1 MLRSKILASLC
12 ACIFVVACSGTGK
25 PPEEGKSVDELLA
38 EKNLRVVEETNTLV
52 AFNIHSWIY
61 INRENVVLR
70 DGPSRHYLVEL
81 NAPCYN
87 LRFAQR
93 IAFTSFGRTLQKSDF
108 IAVVDGPGNLE
119 RCFMKNFYTLE
130 KIEK

>member
-1 MLRSKILASLC
+1 MSAAKPLAILFAAVFL
-12 ACIFVVACSGTGK
+12 AACSGVGK
-25 PPEEGKSVDELLA
+25 NPEEGKTVEQLLA
-38 EKNLRVVEETNTLV
+38 EKNLRIVEELNTLI
-52 AFNIHSWIY
+52 AFDIHSWIY

-87 LRFAQR
+87 LQFAQR
-93 IAFTSFGRTLQKSDF
+93 IAFTSFGRTLRNTDF
-108 IAVVDGPGNLE
+108 IAVTDGPGNLE
-119 RCFMKNFYTLE
+119 RCYMKKFYTLE

>member
-1 MLRSKILASLC
+1 MPAARILFTSLV
-12 ACIFVVACSGTGK
+12 AFLFAACSGVGK

-38 EKNLRVVEETNTLV
+38 EKNLRVVEEMNTLI
-52 AFNIHSWIY
+52 AFDIHSWIY

-87 LRFAQR
+87 LQFAQR
-93 IAFTSFGRTLQKSDF
+93 IAFTSFGRTLRNTDF
-108 IAVVDGPGNLE
+108 IAVTDGTGSRE
-119 RCFMKNFYTLE
+119 RCYMKKFYTLE
-130 KIEK
+130 KIKK

>member
-1 MLRSKILASLC
+1 MLRSKILASLS

-25 PPEEGKSVDELLA
+25 APEEGKSVEELLA
-38 EKNLRVVEETNTLV
+38 EKNLRIVEELNTLI
-52 AFNIHSWIY
+52 AFDIHSWIY
-61 INRENVVLR
+61 INRQNVVLR

-87 LRFAQR
+87 LQFAQR
-93 IAFTSFGRTLQKSDF
+93 IAFTSFGRTLRNTDF
-108 IAVVDGPGNLE
+108 IAVSDAPGNLE
-119 RCFMKNFYTLE
+119 RCYMNKFYTLE